1 MVNKKGLW
9 FLTLFSLILVMSVY
23 YVTMPNDL
31 LAAKT
36 YTQDNKNTKEVTTT
50 LETVTS
56 DDVLVGGNVSEP
68 TTVSKVTVNSLTFEG
83 VEFEASWETD
93 GLKIP
98 MVVNNGNG
106 NFPFFLRIK
115 RDQVIK
121 MFKDINEHLSHT

>member
-1 MVNKKGLW
+1 
-9 FLTLFSLILVMSVY
+9 MS
-23 YVTMPNDL
+23 
-31 LAAKT
+31 
-36 YTQDNKNTKEVTTT
+36 DNAKEVTTT
-50 LETVTS
+50 LESVTS
-56 DDVLVGGNVSEP
+56 DDVLVGGNMSDS

-98 MVVNNGNG
+98 MVINNGDG

-115 RDQVIK
+115 RDQLIK

>member
-1 MVNKKGLW
+1 M
-9 FLTLFSLILVMSVY
+9 
-23 YVTMPNDL
+23 NDN
-31 LAAKT
+31 A
-36 YTQDNKNTKEVTTT
+36 KEVTTT
-50 LETVTS
+50 LESVTS
-56 DDVLVGGNVSEP
+56 DDVLVGGNMSDS

-98 MVVNNGNG
+98 MVINNGNG

-115 RDQVIK
+115 RDQIIK

>member
-1 MVNKKGLW
+1 
-9 FLTLFSLILVMSVY
+9 MSE
-23 YVTMPNDL
+23 
-31 LAAKT
+31 
-36 YTQDNKNTKEVTTT
+36 NTKDVTTT
-50 LETVTS
+50 LGTVTS
-56 DDVLVGGNVSEP
+56 DDVLVGGNVIEP

-98 MVVNNGNG
+98 MVINNGNG

>member
-1 MVNKKGLW
+1 
-9 FLTLFSLILVMSVY
+9 MS
-23 YVTMPNDL
+23 
-31 LAAKT
+31 
-36 YTQDNKNTKEVTTT
+36 DNIKYA
-50 LETVTS
+50 TVDPDTVIS
-56 DDVLVGGNVSEP
+56 ADKS

-98 MVVNNGNG
+98 MVINNGNG

-115 RDQVIK
+115 RDQLIK

>member
-1 MVNKKGLW
+1 
-9 FLTLFSLILVMSVY
+9 MS
-23 YVTMPNDL
+23 D
-31 LAAKT
+31 
-36 YTQDNKNTKEVTTT
+36 NTKEVTTT

-56 DDVLVGGNVSEP
+56 DDVLIGGNMNDS

-98 MVVNNGNG
+98 MVINNGDG

-115 RDQVIK
+115 RDEVIK

>member
-1 MVNKKGLW
+1 
-9 FLTLFSLILVMSVY
+9 MS
-23 YVTMPNDL
+23 
-31 LAAKT
+31 
-36 YTQDNKNTKEVTTT
+36 DNIKYA
-50 LETVTS
+50 TVDPDTVIS
-56 DDVLVGGNVSEP
+56 VDKS

-98 MVVNNGNG
+98 MVINNGAG

>member
-1 MVNKKGLW
+1 
-9 FLTLFSLILVMSVY
+9 MS
-23 YVTMPNDL
+23 
-31 LAAKT
+31 
-36 YTQDNKNTKEVTTT
+36 DNAKEVTTT
-50 LETVTS
+50 LESVTS
-56 DDVLVGGNVSEP
+56 DDVLVGGNMSDS

-98 MVVNNGNG
+98 MVINNGAG

>member
-1 MVNKKGLW
+1 
-9 FLTLFSLILVMSVY
+9 MS
-23 YVTMPNDL
+23 D
-31 LAAKT
+31 
-36 YTQDNKNTKEVTTT
+36 NTKEVTTT
-50 LETVTS
+50 FKTDTS
-56 DDVLVGGNVSEP
+56 DDVLIGGKTSDS

-98 MVVNNGNG
+98 MVINNGDG

-115 RDQVIK
+115 RDELIK